1 MKTQNQ
7 KKQKNQKW
15 SQLILSLFFVTALF
29 SCKKETKTP
38 VNTAPTNYAEIDIED
53 IKLVEASMNTD
64 LIQATSGEGLEWN
77 IDDVFVYKTNEN
89 RYGKLQVINIIED
102 ENHKFQFRATVFNAD
117 GSVFNSINL
126 LEIRASYTCDLDALV
141 EIGLS
146 QLRDFQWVKANSVDV
161 YLNPIDNAKFRGYYF

>member
-53 IKLVEASMNTD
+53 IKLVESSMSIAS
-64 LIQATSGEGLEWN
+64 IQATSAEGLEWN

-89 RYGKLQVINIIED
+89 RFGKLQVIDIFEAED
-102 ENHKFQFRATVFNAD
+102 NKFQFRATVFNAD
-117 GSVFNSINL
+117 GSVFDTTDSL
-126 LEIRASYTCDLDALV
+126 QIRLSYFCDLDSLI
-141 EIGLS
+141 ETGNKTTK
-146 QLRDFQWVKANSVDV
+146 DFLWSGATEDDT
-161 YLNPIDNAKFRGYYF
+161 YFNPQNNAKFRGYYF